1 MSLGKIL
8 VLVGP
13 TAAGKSRLAVRLAD
27 EIGAEIITA
36 DSMQVYRDL
45 DIGTA
50 KPSTEE
56 RAGIPHHLID
66 IADPDETFHAAR
78 YQKEADRT
86 ITEVLARGH
95 VPFVVGGTGLY
106 VKALLHGLFHDPTPP
121 RHERWRDPFRGQEQ
135 PGEDPRAM
143 LNRLDPATAERI
155 HPNDSARTR
164 RALEV
169 LLKTGRSITALQK
182 DHGFREN
189 RYRALLLGLS
199 LPREELYRRI
209 NARADW
215 MVEQGL
221 LEEVRS
227 LLGRGTGRETPA
239 MRGLGYRHMVQFLQ
253 GSIPLEDAV
262 ETLKRD
268 TRHYAK
274 RQITWFCNQ
283 EKVTWFQSAQ
293 VLGISDRIQEFFSA
307 V

>member
-78 YQKEADRT
+78 YQKEADRA
-86 ITEVLARGH
+86 IAEVLARGH

-121 RHERWRDPFRGQEQ
+121 RHERWRDPFREQEQ

-169 LLKTGRSITALQK
+169 LLRTGRSITALQN

-283 EKVTWFQSAQ
+283 EKVTWFQPAQ

-307 V
+307 M

>member
-50 KPSTEE
+50 KPSAQE

-78 YQKEADRT
+78 YQKEADRA
-86 ITEVLARGH
+86 IAEVLARGH

-169 LLKTGRSITALQK
+169 LLRTGRSITALQN